1 MPAQSFAGW
10 LAPCTAPDA
19 LRLLLP
25 GSATAVL
32 SIPLPPVSVDPAAP
46 ASPCIRACRI
56 DGDGLCRGCLRTGD
70 EIACWSRLGEAER
83 RHLMETVLAD
93 RKRERY
99 RFLDR
104 LREREQ
110 VAGVLHPLRH
120 PPAGDGWNRS
130 ELDDLLPDAGVLAE
144 AAVLVGL
151 VPRQAGTQ
159 VLLTRRTDALR
170 HHGGQVS
177 FPGGRVERDD
187 AGVLGAALRESHEE
201 IALAAVQVAPLGYL
215 DPFLTVSGFR
225 VTPVVAA
232 IDPDYVPQPHPDE
245 VAEVFEVPFEFLM
258 SASHL
263 HQVEMEFRGRRRS
276 VLEYDWP
283 GQRIWGATAAILYN
297 LRRRLEEAA

>member
-1 MPAQSFAGW
+1 M
-10 LAPCTAPDA
+10 TRDE
-19 LRLLLP
+19 LLTRFLL
-25 GSATAVL
+25 T
-32 SIPLPPVSVDPAAP
+32 LPPEAAALP
-46 ASPCIRACRI
+46 
-56 DGDGLCRGCLRTGD
+56 RTG
-70 EIACWSRLGEAER
+70 
-83 RHLMETVLAD
+83 
-93 RKRERY
+93 
-99 RFLDR
+99 LD
-104 LREREQ
+104 Q
-110 VAGVLHPLRH
+110 
-120 PPAGDGWNRS
+120 
-130 ELDDLLPDAGVLAE
+130 
-144 AAVLVGL
+144 AAVLLPLVERDSGL
-151 VPRQAGTQ
+151 HL
-159 VLLTRRTDALR
+159 LLTRRSSQLR

-225 VTPVVAA
+225 VTPVVAV

-283 GQRIWGATAAILYN
+283 GQRIWGAIAAILYN

>member
-1 MPAQSFAGW
+1 M
-10 LAPCTAPDA
+10 
-19 LRLLLP
+19 
-25 GSATAVL
+25 L
-32 SIPLPPVSVDPAAP
+32 SIRFPPTCAP
-46 ASPCIRACRI
+46 EGAVASPSTPCVRVCRI

-70 EIACWSRLGEAER
+70 EIARWGRLDEHER
-83 RHLMETVLAD
+83 RRLMDTELAG
-93 RKRERY
+93 RARARY
-99 RFLDR
+99 RFLDG
-104 LREREQ
+104 LAERERI
-110 VAGVLHPLRH
+110 GRVLHPLRH
-120 PPAGDGWNRS
+120 PPQGEGWNRA
-130 ELDDLLPDAGVLAE
+130 ELEGLLPAQAGIAE

-151 VPRQAGTQ
+151 VPRRDAGTQ

-201 IALAAVQVAPLGYL
+201 IALEDRQVAPLGYL

-232 IDPDYVPQPHPDE
+232 IDPDYVPRPHPDE
-245 VAEVFEVPFEFLM
+245 VAEVFEVPFQFLM
-258 SASHL
+258 SAANL
-263 HQVEMEFRGRRRS
+263 HQVEMEFAGRRRS

-297 LRRRLEEAA
+297 LRRRLEEGA